1 LFRFK
6 NVSEFIM
13 RIYKV
18 FGVCL
23 TLVAATPVLAADD
36 GGASS
41 VYALAPIQQKASSI
55 SESVPDKPVSAPRP
69 ASRSSYRQKALTAD
83 AEKAAAMRPLIAK
96 YAAAHGVPV
105 GLADAVVRV
114 ESRYNPQARNG
125 VNIGLTQI
133 NPLTARSLG
142 FSGSHAELMNPETNL
157 NYGIKYLGGA
167 YKLAGG
173 DTCGTILR
181 YQAGHRA
188 TRMTGA
194 AQSYCSKVK
203 LIMASR

>member
-1 LFRFK
+1 MRFLSSVMCGVVC
-6 NVSEFIM
+6 VSF
-13 RIYKV
+13 
-18 FGVCL
+18 C
-23 TLVAATPVLAADD
+23 VLAPASFASDD

-41 VYALAPIQQKASSI
+41 VYVVLPAPVKASA
-55 SESVPDKPVSAPRP
+55 SVPDAAPSYSQPSPLKTRSP
-69 ASRSSYRQKALTAD
+69 SRQRGLTAD

-96 YAAAHGVPV
+96 YAATHGVPV

-114 ESRYNPQARNG
+114 ESRYNPHARNG
-125 VNIGLTQI
+125 ANVGLTQI

-142 FSGSHAELMNPETNL
+142 YAGSAAGLMDPETNL

-173 DTCGTILR
+173 DTCGAILR